1 MSRAIVVAFIF
12 GCLISSAILV
22 ESPAIP
28 GPFLD
33 NCTLSMI
40 GLYAARYN
48 LEVCKSRYGSLNPI
62 YHCKNEIIA
71 VGEAEDAV
79 DMNCTFE
86 QM

>member
-1 MSRAIVVAFIF
+1 
-12 GCLISSAILV
+12 
-22 ESPAIP
+22 
-28 GPFLD
+28 
-33 NCTLSMI
+33 MI